1 MPGVV
6 GVLEGH
12 GLDPGLIPVGDY
24 RLRIDRH
31 LAGQVANIARRQ
43 IEHFVHLPGIR
54 HTHQRGDDIHDI
66 GVRIS
71 GLVRAHSGILTG
83 HHPAHGV
90 VDIDELANLDLSE
103 LVGHERH
110 HRHAHLHV
118 DRIGTQIS
126 HHHLLDDCV
135 RLHVHIGIPLARC
148 D

>member
-6 GVLEGH
+6 GVIEGH
-12 GLDPGLIPVGDY
+12 GVDPGLIIEGDY
-24 RLRIDRH
+24 GLRIGRH
-31 LAGQVANIARRQ
+31 LAGQVAKISRRQ

-90 VDIDELANLDLSE
+90 VDIDELANLDLSV

-110 HRHAHLHV
+110 HQHAHLHV
-118 DRIGTQIS
+118 DRIGI
-126 HHHLLDDCV
+126 
-135 RLHVHIGIPLARC
+135 
-148 D
+148 